1 MFETWA
7 KLHAALNDLPAAL
20 LAAAVLFELTG
31 WLLKRETVR
40 AAGVWMLWAGVV
52 GGWAAFI
59 AGNQA
64 EGSIDHDDII
74 HEVMERH
81 ESLALY
87 TMIVFSLILIVQLWR
102 RGALRPIE
110 MWATRALGVA
120 GLVLLIL
127 TGRAG
132 GQAVYD
138 HGAGITNVDL
148 LKAIKDRGLDTA
160 FVKAP
165 PADSAP
171 KTPSHSH
178 APGTPAHGH

>member
-7 KLHAALNDLPAAL
+7 KLHAALNDFPGAL

-64 EGSIDHDDII
+64 EKTIDHDDII
-74 HEVMERH
+74 HDIMERH

-87 TMIVFSLILIVQLWR
+87 AMIVFSLILLVHLWR
-102 RGALRPIE
+102 RGALRPVE
-110 MWATRALGVA
+110 QMATRALSVVGFVL
-120 GLVLLIL
+120 LVL
-127 TGRAG
+127 TGLAG
-132 GQAVYD
+132 GQAVFN
-138 HGAGITNVDL
+138 HGAGMDNADL
-148 LKAIKDRGLDTA
+148 VQEIHHRDLDTA
-160 FVKAP
+160 FAKAP
-165 PADSAP
+165 PPDSTP
-171 KTPSHSH
+171 KKPGHTH

>member
-20 LAAAVLFELTG
+20 LAAAVLFELAG

-64 EGSIDHDDII
+64 EGSIDHDDLI

-87 TMIVFSLILIVQLWR
+87 TMIAFTLILALHLWR
-102 RGALRPIE
+102 RGALRPVE
-110 MWATRALGVA
+110 LLATRALGVV
-120 GLVLLIL
+120 GLVLLML
-127 TGRAG
+127 TGIAG
-132 GQAVYD
+132 GRAVFD
-138 HGAGITNVDL
+138 HGAGVSNTDL
-148 LKAIKDRGLDTA
+148 IKAVRDRGLDTA
-160 FVKAP
+160 FVKP
-165 PADSAP
+165 SPTDSAP
-171 KTPSHSH
+171 KKPSHSH
-178 APGTPAHGH
+178 APGTPAHDH

>member
-1 MFETWA
+1 MFETGA

-20 LAAAVLFELTG
+20 LGGAVLFELAG

-64 EGSIDHDDII
+64 EGSIDHDDLI

-87 TMIVFSLILIVQLWR
+87 TMILFSVILILHLWR
-102 RGALRPIE
+102 RGALRPVE
-110 MWATRALGVA
+110 TMAARALGVV
-120 GLVLLIL
+120 GLVLLLL
-127 TGRAG
+127 TGAAG
-132 GQAVYD
+132 ALAVYEPA
-138 HGAGITNVDL
+138 AGVTNVDL

-160 FVKAP
+160 FVKP
-165 PADSAP
+165 MQVDTTTKKPAH
-171 KTPSHSH
+171 TH
-178 APGTPAHGH
+178 APGTKPHSH

>member
-20 LAAAVLFELTG
+20 LAAAVLFELAG

-74 HEVMERH
+74 HDIMERH

-87 TMIVFSLILIVQLWR
+87 TMIVFSLILVVHMWR
-102 RGALRPIE
+102 RGALRPVE
-110 MWATRALGVA
+110 TMATRALGVA
-120 GLVLLIL
+120 GLVLLVL
-127 TGRAG
+127 TGAAG
-132 GQAVYD
+132 GQAVFS
-138 HGAGITNVDL
+138 HGAGMTNTDL
-148 LKAIKDRGLDTA
+148 KDEIRHRDLDTA
-160 FVKAP
+160 FAVPDTATKKP
-165 PADSAP
+165 GH
-171 KTPSHSH
+171 TH

>member
-7 KLHAALNDLPAAL
+7 RLHAALNDLPAAL
-20 LAAAVLFELTG
+20 LLAAVLFELFG

-64 EGSIDHDDII
+64 EGSIDHDDLI

-87 TMIVFSLILIVQLWR
+87 TMIVFSLILVVHLWR
-102 RGALRPIE
+102 RGALRPVE
-110 MWATRALGVA
+110 TMATRALGVV
-120 GLVLLIL
+120 GLVLLFL
-127 TGRAG
+127 TGAAG
-132 GQAVYD
+132 GQAVFD
-138 HGAGITNVDL
+138 HGAGVTNVDL
-148 LKAIKDRGLDTA
+148 LKALKDRGLDTA
-160 FVKAP
+160 FAKAP
-165 PADSAP
+165 PPDSMPATKP
-171 KTPSHSH
+171 HTH
-178 APGTPAHGH
+178 APGTKPHGH

>member
-20 LAAAVLFELTG
+20 LAAAVLFELAG

-40 AAGVWMLWAGVV
+40 AAAVWMLWAGVV

-64 EGSIDHDDII
+64 EGSIDHDDLI
-74 HEVMERH
+74 HDIMERH

-87 TMIVFSLILIVQLWR
+87 TMIAFTAILAVHLWR

-110 MWATRALGVA
+110 AWAARGLGVA
-120 GLVLLIL
+120 GLVLLFL

-132 GQAVYD
+132 GQAVFD
-138 HGAGITNVDL
+138 HGAGIRNADL
-148 LKAIKDRGLDTA
+148 LKAITDRGLDTA
-160 FVKAP
+160 FVKGP
-165 PADSAP
+165 QTDSAP
-171 KTPSHSH
+171 RKPSHEH
-178 APGTPAHGH
+178 APGTPAHDH